1 MGKMSGLEIVGF
13 EYPFEDAPR
22 GARKPD
28 IRIGLRAGFMRE
40 AYVQFASGH
49 RDSVFGRFVLQSV
62 IGYDRRGRG
71 SRAAGQ
77 RFVFD
82 APFVGPHP
90 DFALACDLCEIDVR
104 TLRKRAVS

>member
-1 MGKMSGLEIVGF
+1 MSGLEIVGF

-22 GARKPD
+22 AARKPD

-62 IGYDRRGRG
+62 IGMI
-71 SRAAGQ
+71 AAA
-77 RFVFD
+77 V
-82 APFVGPHP
+82 APVPQ
-90 DFALACDLCEIDVR
+90 AS
-104 TLRKRAVS
+104 VSFSTPRS

>member
-1 MGKMSGLEIVGF
+1 MSGLEIVGF

-22 GARKPD
+22 RARKPD

-62 IGYDRRGRG
+62 IGYDRRGG
-71 SRAAGQ
+71 SSRAAGQ
-77 RFVFD
+77 RFVCLLYTSRC
-82 APFVGPHP
+82 V
-90 DFALACDLCEIDVR
+90 
-104 TLRKRAVS
+104 